1 MYILIFLSLKYIH
14 GEMTLYERIFGKYPQ
29 VKVINYVLTNPKREY
44 TKKEMAVGAEISRVT
59 LDSFIKELEEIKILI
74 KNGLKYKVNLQSNI
88 VKILIKT
95 QIDIADLIMAEE
107 LEKSEEVI
115 GKELTHEEFDKYLD
129 SIDYEVDINKELEKI
144 ENNEKISVTTPDDYQ
159 IIEKNISDLNTE
171 IIMTQYIS
179 QDYNKG
185 MINYG

>member
-1 MYILIFLSLKYIH
+1 MYEVSNQIYNKLS
-14 GEMTLYERIFGKYPQ
+14 
-29 VKVINYVLTNPKREY
+29 N
-44 TKKEMAVGAEISRVT
+44 
-59 LDSFIKELEEIKILI
+59 
-74 KNGLKYKVNLQSNI
+74 
-88 VKILIKT
+88 
-95 QIDIADLIMAEE
+95 
-107 LEKSEEVI
+107 
-115 GKELTHEEFDKYLD
+115 EFDKYLD

-179 QDYNKG
+179 QNYNKG